1 MVNYGNG
8 KVYKI
13 INENNEIVYIGSTAQ
28 KLCKRYSTHE
38 YKSPNHKI
46 ILIENYPCNSKEEL
60 CMREQQIIEQH
71 NNLLNQIRAY
81 QTKEQRKEQK
91 KEKDKLYREN
101 NKDIIKQKQ
110 KEYRENNK
118 DILNQNKKEYYEN
131 NKDIINQKNKE
142 YYENNKDIINQ
153 KKKEYY
159 ENNKHIIN
167 QKVKC
172 EYCNCELNKSSLKTH
187 QKSRKCLEFQKV

>member
-71 NNLLNQIRAY
+71 NNLLNKQRAY
-81 QTKEQRKEQK
+81 CSEEYK
-91 KEKDKLYREN
+91 KEWN
-101 NKDIIKQKQ
+101 
-110 KEYRENNK
+110 KEY
-118 DILNQNKKEYYEN
+118 
-131 NKDIINQKNKE
+131 NKE

-153 KKKEYY
+153 NKKEYRENNREYYKQYDKEYY
-159 ENNKHIIN
+159 ENNKDIIN
-167 QKVKC
+167 ERNKKYYQQNKDKINEKQKEKIKC
-172 EYCNCELNKSSLKTH
+172 EYCNCFSTKNHLKRH